1 MGVSNAN
8 SVGFAPLGIINGAVL
23 VALLR
28 PRNKDNT
35 VTEEAD
41 LPRTTYYPEKGA
53 ASASSENDSWSIVCA
68 LLLQEILDC
77 VLLDASYSRPP
88 LLATWVHIGL
98 GFGGEWVTVCGATVS
113 VWHAVSMNVDMR
125 EGGCDLLGCV
135 TDIYFVI
142 GARSFCN
149 LRRIRIFSSLPTYR
163 RILQQML

>member
-1 MGVSNAN
+1 MCKITYHGVQDLGVSNAN

-28 PRNKDNT
+28 PRNKDNA

-68 LLLQEILDC
+68 LLPLQEILDC

-88 LLATWVHIGL
+88 LRLGYILGWVSEENGL
-98 GFGGEWVTVCGATVS
+98 P
-113 VWHAVSMNVDMR
+113 
-125 EGGCDLLGCV
+125 
-135 TDIYFVI
+135 FV
-142 GARSFCN
+142 ARLFLSGTQ
-149 LRRIRIFSSLPTYR
+149 S
-163 RILQQML
+163 Q